1 MYKKTKN
8 TDTIGMSVFNFFYEF
23 VLIIIGCLLT
33 AFGTSEFLLPNQ
45 LSSGGFAGI
54 ATIVYYLFHIQMGT
68 TILILNIPLF
78 FVGYFKLGKKFII
91 KTIIS
96 TFLYSK
102 FIDIFEN
109 LGVFTTDRLL
119 SCLYGG
125 ILIGIGLALILKA
138 NSSTGGTDLIA
149 YIIQDYNTNIK
160 MSNIIIIVDILVVL
174 ANIITFRE
182 IEIGLYSAIAIFI
195 VGKMID
201 IVFEGI
207 NFCKLIYI
215 ISDKSEEIL
224 DAINIDANKGATAL
238 YGKGSFS
245 KKNKMIIMCVTKRRG
260 VDKIKMISKKV
271 DSNSFIIIT
280 DAREVYG
287 LGFKNT

>member
-1 MYKKTKN
+1 
-8 TDTIGMSVFNFFYEF
+8 MSVFNFFYEF
-23 VLIIIGCLLT
+23 FLIIFGCLFA
-33 AFGTSEFLLPNQ
+33 AFGTAEFLLPNQ

-54 ATIVYYLFHIQMGT
+54 ATIIYYLFHIQMGT

-78 FVGYFKLGKKFII
+78 VIGYFKLGKKFIV
-91 KTIIS
+91 KTVIA

-102 FIDIFEN
+102 FIDVFEN
-109 LGVFTTDRLL
+109 FGVFTTDRLL

-125 ILIGIGLALILKA
+125 ILIGIGLALVLKS

-149 YIIQDYNTNIK
+149 YIIQDFNNNIK

-174 ANIITFRE
+174 ANIITFKE

-195 VGKMID
+195 VGKMLD

-224 DAINIDANKGATAL
+224 EMINLEANKGATAL
-238 YGKGSFS
+238 YGRGSFS

-260 VDKIKMISKKV
+260 VDKIKIASKKV
-271 DSNSFIIIT
+271 DPNSFIIIT

-287 LGFKNT
+287 LGFKKT